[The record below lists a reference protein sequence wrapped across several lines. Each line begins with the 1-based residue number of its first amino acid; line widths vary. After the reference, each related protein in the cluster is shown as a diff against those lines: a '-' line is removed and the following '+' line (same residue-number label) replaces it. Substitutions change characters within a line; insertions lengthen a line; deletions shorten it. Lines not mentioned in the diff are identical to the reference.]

1 MLERLTTVEAVAAA
15 KPASSIATGKWI
27 AALAAAVTPFCYLNG
42 RAFHDGYLGRLH
54 LAPSMF
60 PTDVQGTFIAAA
72 HGWMEGSAAVLD
84 GVAKALAA
92 HWFLVAVLPVV
103 LLTGLS
109 AAIYRVIA
117 RAEARRNRAT
127 QGGAQTDRFRV
138 IRAVLAPVYAF
149 LFSAYAIYT
158 SFALIGA
165 ALLLSIGPFIHVGAC
180 VAAADLAK
188 GFPDAPVVELPT
200 PHAGVAT
207 YRIIECADKFCAL
220 YRAGEITT
228 VPLAAI
234 TWATS
239 RVDSPGP

>member
-1 MLERLTTVEAVAAA
+1 MLERQTTVEVVAAA
-15 KPASSIATGKWI
+15 KPTSSIATGKWI

-42 RAFHDGYLGRLH
+42 RAFHDGYLAHLH

-72 HGWMEGSAAVLD
+72 RGWMEGSVAVLD
-84 GVAKALAA
+84 GVAQALAA
-92 HWFLVAVLPVV
+92 HWFLVAVLPIV

-109 AAIYRVIA
+109 AAVHHLIT
-117 RAEARRNRAT
+117 RAEARRGRAT
-127 QGGAQTDRFRV
+127 RDGPHIDRFRV
-138 IRAVLAPVYAF
+138 IRAVLAPVRTL

-165 ALLLSIGPFIHVGAC
+165 ALLLSIGPFVHVGAR
-180 VAAADLAK
+180 VAAVDLAK
-188 GFPDAPVVELPT
+188 GFPNAPVVELPT
-200 PHAGVAT
+200 PHAGVTT

-239 RVDSPGP
+239 KADSPAR